1 MTLVAVSGN
10 DHDILVR
17 WSDMVHQLGHDSV
30 ILPPASLLG
39 RPQLGSNIC
48 LYDLGRRRGANP
60 QILIDAIEA
69 CRDTLFVAMT
79 PHPDPHEGLQLLRA
93 GARGY
98 CNRLVSAR
106 VLSVLISTV
115 TSGEVWAGKQV
126 TDYLLNA
133 ALARSPATHPVDE
146 DLFGRLTDREAGI
159 AQQVAAGHSNKV
171 IAAESGI
178 SERTVKVHLNNIFR
192 KTGIRNR
199 VQLALAV
206 SQANQGPRRL
216 SNA

>member
-17 WSDMVHQLGHDSV
+17 WSDMAHQLGHESV

-39 RPQLGSNIC
+39 GPQLGSGIC
-48 LYDLGRRRGANP
+48 LYDLGRSRGANP
-60 QILIDAIEA
+60 QTLIDAIEA
-69 CRDTLFVAMT
+69 CPGTLFVAMT
-79 PHPDPHEGLQLLRA
+79 SHPDPHEGLQLLRA

-98 CNRLVSAR
+98 CNRLVSVR
-106 VLSVLISTV
+106 VLAVLISTV
-115 TSGEVWAGKQV
+115 TNGEVWAGKQV

-133 ALARSPATHPVDE
+133 ALARSPVAATFDQ
-146 DLFGRLTDREAGI
+146 DLFGRLTDREVGI
-159 AQQVAAGHSNKV
+159 ARQVAAGHCNKV

-178 SERTVKVHLNNIFR
+178 SERTVKAHLNNIFR

-199 VQLALAV
+199 FQLALAV
-206 SQANQGPRRL
+206 SQANQDPRRL